1 MSHYQPN
8 IQDMQF
14 VLSYVLNAPDQLKS
28 LQVFEE
34 LDGELVQQ
42 VLEEAFIK
50 IKATLTS
57 NNLKKLTA
65 LLPKLRS

>member
-1 MSHYQPN
+1 MSHYQPH

-42 VLEEAFIK
+42 VLEEAGKFVGEVV
-50 IKATLTS
+50 A
-57 NNLKKLTA
+57 A
-65 LLPKLRS
+65 LLLLYDIFNRCANWR